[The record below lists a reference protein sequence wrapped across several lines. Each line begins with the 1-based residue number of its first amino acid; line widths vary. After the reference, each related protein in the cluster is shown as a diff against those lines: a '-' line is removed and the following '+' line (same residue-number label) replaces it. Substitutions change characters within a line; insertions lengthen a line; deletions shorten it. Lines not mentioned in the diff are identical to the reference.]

1 MSINTSLPR
10 YELSNSA
17 FLTSTAI
24 LMGTPV
30 PHKRPFSLKQSSR
43 PEYKSTRPEYTHI
56 DPCADMLPNDA
67 ARASTS
73 HYASHNAIVIVLAEQ
88 ATNYGVGTTAE
99 LRRDRSPGRTIY
111 SLPLDC
117 SLSPLHPWAIGP
129 DKLAPLPPPSFV
141 NVVRHAPL
149 PPALSASPRASPFPP
164 PTPHPL
170 PPNSFRLMLIKV

>member
-43 PEYKSTRPEYTHI
+43 PEYQSTRPEYTHI

-129 DKLAPLPPPSFV
+129 DKLAPLPPPLLSTLY
-141 NVVRHAPL
+141 AIPPWASSPCPL
-149 PPALSASPRASPFPP
+149 CVSPLVLTLFG
-164 PTPHPL
+164 
-170 PPNSFRLMLIKV
+170 